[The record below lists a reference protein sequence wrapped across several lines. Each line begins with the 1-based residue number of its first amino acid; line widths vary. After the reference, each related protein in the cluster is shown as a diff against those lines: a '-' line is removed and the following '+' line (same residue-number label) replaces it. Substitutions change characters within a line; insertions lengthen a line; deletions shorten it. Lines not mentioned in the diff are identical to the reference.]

1 MDSLKVSFA
10 SLFNYGL
17 SLAEVSLILQCLVAV
32 MTIIY
37 LGYKIKN
44 IREIQMLK
52 KVVLAKIIDKAK
64 DHIVE
69 EYQDEFISYIQSDEL
84 KEELATKIN
93 KKLNLPFLNES
104 QEQELLEKMIDWL
117 TDVLEDLA
125 KK

>member
-1 MDSLKVSFA
+1 
-10 SLFNYGL
+10 
-17 SLAEVSLILQCLVAV
+17 
-32 MTIIY
+32 
-37 LGYKIKN
+37 
-44 IREIQMLK
+44 MLK
-52 KVVLAKIIDKAK
+52 KAVLAKIIDKAK